1 MDSQIQQEVNLV
13 ANFIDTTAP
22 SFHSVFGTPAVLNLS
37 TMQYE
42 SQEIHDLRATL
53 EFQHKV
59 VGKYV
64 DFTSDLNKCSWDDVH
79 QQLAKAQATAEKSEK
94 RGEQPL
100 RKVWRKIGSTSSILA
115 PGLSALPDN
124 LCVLHGGLALI
135 FSVRPCHG

>member
-13 ANFIDTTAP
+13 ASFVDTAAP
-22 SFHSVFGTPAVLNLS
+22 SFHSAFGAPAILNLS

-42 SQEIHDLRATL
+42 SQEVHDLRETL

-115 PGLSALPDN
+115 LGLSALPDN
-124 LCVLHGGLALI
+124 LLVTNNTHPWVPIGT
-135 FSVRPCHG
+135 